1 MKIVSTSVMGT
12 RDLGGRLGSR
22 LQQPVVIALWGQ
34 LGAGKTAFVQGL
46 ARGLGVP
53 EDQYVTSP
61 TYTLI
66 NEYSGRM
73 ALFHVD
79 LYRLESADDFENIGL
94 FDLFSED
101 GVVAIEWPQKL
112 GADLPGAR
120 IDIGFEITAENSRC
134 LSLTACGHDAEDL
147 LQGLA

>member
-1 MKIVSTSVMGT
+1 MIIATASVTET
-12 RDLGGRLGSR
+12 RKVGQMLGKRLR
-22 LQQPVVIALWGQ
+22 EPVVIALWGE

-53 EDQYVTSP
+53 ENQYVTSP

-66 NEYSGRM
+66 NEYSARM
-73 ALFHVD
+73 KLYHVD
-79 LYRLESADDFENIGL
+79 LYRLESSDDFENIGL

-101 GVVAIEWPQKL
+101 GVIAIEWPQKL
-112 GADLPGAR
+112 AADLPDER
-120 IDIGFEITAENSRC
+120 IDIGFDVTGQNSRC
-134 LSLTACGHDAEDL
+134 LLLTPCGHKAEDL

>member
-1 MKIVSTSVMGT
+1 MKIVTTSVTET
-12 RDLGGRLGSR
+12 RKLGQRLGNR
-22 LQQPVVIALWGQ
+22 IRRPVVIALWGE

-46 ARGLGVP
+46 ARGLDVS

-79 LYRLESADDFENIGL
+79 LYRLESGDDFENIGL

-112 GADLPGAR
+112 DDDLPDTR
-120 IDIGFEITAENSRC
+120 LDIGFEIIDENSRR
-134 LSLTACGHDAEDL
+134 LSLTLCGHKAEDL
-147 LQGLA
+147 LQDLA